1 MFRPFSWLVRLARA
15 ALAAWVA
22 VLSGTAVVLWALD
35 RLAFDLP
42 DTASLAVYEP
52 PITSRLYAG
61 DGRLLA
67 EYARERRI
75 FVPIEA
81 IPERVRQAFVA
92 AEDQH
97 FWHHPGIDPIGI
109 ARALLTNLRR
119 LREGEGGRP
128 QGGSTIT
135 QQVAKNF
142 FLTPEVSLTRK
153 LKEMALALRIERTL
167 PKERILELYL
177 NQIYLGGRAF
187 GVAAAAQAY
196 FDKSL
201 DELTLAEAAVLAGL
215 PKAPSAFDPTRNPQA
230 ALARRDYVL
239 GRMLE
244 DGYIDRAAYEA
255 ARAEPLVTRQ
265 RPPETLVQADFFAEE
280 VRRQLVERW
289 GEAGFYEGGF
299 SVRTTVDPDLQAA
312 ADRALRAGLSAYDR
326 RHGYRGPL
334 ARLDPAAPDA
344 LARLAAFD
352 PGFELGTWRVALVRA
367 AEREGLRIE
376 LADGGRGLVPTAELA
391 WARRVDEAGRLGP
404 PIREAR
410 QVAEPGDLILVE
422 PLPGTSDRY
431 ALRQRPKVEGA
442 LVALDPHTGRVLAMS
457 GGFSFRQ
464 SQFNRATQA
473 RRQAGSAFK
482 PFVYL
487 AALEAGY
494 TPASIVLDAPIVIDQ
509 GPGLP
514 KWRPENYSQQFYG
527 PTTLRVGLEKSRNLM
542 TVRLAQDIGMERIIE
557 LARRF
562 GIDRGLEPYLAAA
575 LGANE
580 VTPLALTT
588 AYAMLVNGGRKIEP
602 YLVERIQD
610 RHGRTV
616 LRRDRRDCRFCREA
630 AWAGQAP
637 PVPADERPEVVD
649 PRLAFQMVNML
660 QGVIERGTAT
670 AARELGRPLA
680 GKTGTTN
687 DAKDAWFVG
696 FSPDL
701 VVGVFVGFDQPASL
715 GPRETGASVALPIWI
730 AFMREALADTPPTP
744 FRTPPGIHIVQVDA
758 LTGRRPGP
766 DTKVVISEAFLPG
779 TEPGTEPSPAIA
791 APGPGPLPPPAAAS
805 GTGLSPGGLY

>member
-1 MFRPFSWLVRLARA
+1 LLRLLGWILRL
-15 ALAAWVA
+15 ALAAVVTTVVGAA
-22 VLSGTAVVLWALD
+22 VLFWALD
-35 RLAFDLP
+35 RFAFDLP
-42 DTASLAVYEP
+42 DAGRLAVYEP
-52 PITSRLYAG
+52 PTATRLYAG

-67 EYARERRI
+67 EYAREKRV
-75 FVPIEA
+75 FVPYDA
-81 IPERVRQAFVA
+81 IPPRVVQAFVA

-97 FWHHPGIDPIGI
+97 FWHHFGLDPLGIV
-109 ARALLTNLRR
+109 RAALANLRR
-119 LREGEGGRP
+119 LQEGEIGRP
-128 QGGSTIT
+128 QGASTIT

-142 FLTPEVSLTRK
+142 FLTNEVSLERK
-153 LKEMALALRIERTL
+153 LKEAVLALRLERTFS
-167 PKERILELYL
+167 KEKILELYL
-177 NQIYLGGRAF
+177 NEIYLGGRAY
-187 GVAAAAQAY
+187 GVAAAALAY
-196 FDKSL
+196 FDKAL
-201 DELTLAEAAVLAGL
+201 DELTLAEAALLAGL
-215 PKAPSAFDPTRNPQA
+215 PKAPSAYDPLRNPQA
-230 ALARRDYVL
+230 ARARRDYVL

-244 DGYIDRAAYEA
+244 DGYIDRAAFEA

-265 RPPETLVQADFFAEE
+265 RPPESFVVADFFTEE
-280 VRRQLVERW
+280 VRRQLVARL
-289 GEAGFYEGGF
+289 GEAGFYEGGLA
-299 SVRTTVDPDLQAA
+299 VRTTVDPNLQAL

-326 RHGYRGPL
+326 KHGFRGPL
-334 ARLDPAAPDA
+334 GRIDPAAPDA
-344 LARLAAFD
+344 LARLRAFD
-352 PGFELGTWRVALVRA
+352 PGFELLDWQVALVRGA
-367 AEREGLRIE
+367 GRDGLEI
-376 LADGGRGLVPTAELA
+376 LLPDGSTGLVPLAELA

-404 PIREAR
+404 AVREAR
-410 QVAEPGDLILVE
+410 QVATPGDLILVE
-422 PLPGTSDRY
+422 PLPGANRRF
-431 ALRQRPKVEGA
+431 ALRQRPLVEGA

-457 GGFSFRQ
+457 GGFSYRQ

-487 AALEAGY
+487 AALEAGM
-494 TPASIVLDAPIVIDQ
+494 TPSSIVLDAPIVIDQ

-514 KWRPENYSQQFYG
+514 KWRPENYSQQYYG

-562 GIDRGLEPYLAAA
+562 GIERGLEPFLSTA

-588 AYAMLVNGGRKIEP
+588 AYAMLVNGGKRIEP

-610 RHGRTV
+610 RWGRTV
-616 LRRDRRDCRFCREA
+616 FRRDGRDCPGCSGV
-630 AWAGQAP
+630 AWRGQLP
-637 PVPADERPEVVD
+637 PEPADERPQVVD
-649 PRLAFQMVNML
+649 PRHAFQMVNML

-670 AARELGRPLA
+670 AARVLGRPLA

-730 AFMREALADTPPTP
+730 DFMKGALDGTPPVP
-744 FRTPPGIHIVQVDA
+744 FRTPPGIHLVQVDA
-758 LTGRRPGP
+758 ATGRRPGP
-766 DTKVVISEAFLPG
+766 DTKVVVSEAFLPG
-779 TEPGTEPSPAIA
+779 TEPPAGAPAPIAPTSDLPTAGPVLPSG
-791 APGPGPLPPPAAAS
+791 GP
-805 GTGLSPGGLY
+805 SPGGLY

>member
-1 MFRPFSWLVRLARA
+1 MLRLLGWILRL
-15 ALAAWVA
+15 ALAAVVTTVVGAA
-22 VLSGTAVVLWALD
+22 VLFWALD
-35 RLAFDLP
+35 RFAFDLP
-42 DTASLAVYEP
+42 DAGRLAVYEP
-52 PITSRLYAG
+52 PTATRLYAG

-67 EYARERRI
+67 EYAREKRV
-75 FVPIEA
+75 FVPYDA
-81 IPERVRQAFVA
+81 IPPRVVQAFVA

-97 FWHHPGIDPIGI
+97 FWHHFGLDPLGIV
-109 ARALLTNLRR
+109 RAALANLRR
-119 LREGEGGRP
+119 LQEGEIGRP
-128 QGGSTIT
+128 QGASTIT

-142 FLTPEVSLTRK
+142 FLTNEVSLERK
-153 LKEMALALRIERTL
+153 LKEAVLALRLERTFS
-167 PKERILELYL
+167 KEKILELYL
-177 NQIYLGGRAF
+177 NEIYLGGRAY
-187 GVAAAAQAY
+187 GVAAAALAY
-196 FDKSL
+196 FDKAL
-201 DELTLAEAAVLAGL
+201 DELTLAEAALLAGL
-215 PKAPSAFDPTRNPQA
+215 PKAPSAYDPLRNPQA
-230 ALARRDYVL
+230 ARARRDYVL

-244 DGYIDRAAYEA
+244 DGYIDRAAFEA

-265 RPPETLVQADFFAEE
+265 RPPESFVVADFFTEE
-280 VRRQLVERW
+280 VRRQLVARL
-289 GEAGFYEGGF
+289 GEAGFYEGGLA
-299 SVRTTVDPDLQAA
+299 VRTTVDPNLQAL

-326 RHGYRGPL
+326 KHGFRGPL
-334 ARLDPAAPDA
+334 GRIDPAAPDA
-344 LARLAAFD
+344 LARLRAFD
-352 PGFELGTWRVALVRA
+352 PGFELLDWQVALVRGA
-367 AEREGLRIE
+367 GRDGLEI
-376 LADGGRGLVPTAELA
+376 LLPDGSTGLVPLAELA

-404 PIREAR
+404 AVREAR
-410 QVAEPGDLILVE
+410 QVATPGDLILVE
-422 PLPGTSDRY
+422 PLPGANRRF
-431 ALRQRPKVEGA
+431 ALRQRPLVEGA

-457 GGFSFRQ
+457 GGFSYRQ

-487 AALEAGY
+487 AALEAGM
-494 TPASIVLDAPIVIDQ
+494 TPSSIVLDAPIVIDQ

-514 KWRPENYSQQFYG
+514 KWRPENYSQQYYG

-562 GIDRGLEPYLAAA
+562 GIERGLEPFLSTA

-588 AYAMLVNGGRKIEP
+588 AYAMLVNGGKRIEP

-610 RHGRTV
+610 RWGRTV
-616 LRRDRRDCRFCREA
+616 FRRDGRDCPGCSGV
-630 AWAGQAP
+630 AWRGQLP
-637 PVPADERPEVVD
+637 PEPADERPQVVD
-649 PRLAFQMVNML
+649 PRHAFQMVNML

-670 AARELGRPLA
+670 AARVLGRPLA

-730 AFMREALADTPPTP
+730 DFMKGALDGTPPVP
-744 FRTPPGIHIVQVDA
+744 FRTPPGIHLVQVDA
-758 LTGRRPGP
+758 ATGRRPGP
-766 DTKVVISEAFLPG
+766 DTKVVVSEAFLPG
-779 TEPGTEPSPAIA
+779 TEPPAGAPAPIAPTSDLPTAGPVLPSG
-791 APGPGPLPPPAAAS
+791 GP
-805 GTGLSPGGLY
+805 SPGGLY